1 MGRQR
6 GVTARTARRE
16 AFTTHQSKFIF
27 MAAIDT
33 LLFWVPILFGLWIL
47 ATYIGATLALRSY
60 FEDESFVTGDF
71 VRIDD
76 GSDPDR

>member
-1 MGRQR
+1 
-6 GVTARTARRE
+6 
-16 AFTTHQSKFIF
+16 